1 MPLEVGGETDQAVA
15 AAHEAGDADPDADQ
29 LRGVGDLLHDTA
41 DQSGDGGA
49 HLPRLAVAA
58 DRRLRALQHPSAQAD
73 AGHDRPVDPEV
84 DRDDERALLG
94 DPDPGR
100 RAAGALARR
109 PLDREHPLGDAERL
123 QLVDERGDGA
133 AVEPHEAGQL
143 GARDLTGSVDVP
155 QDGPEVVATREL
167 LVGPQARTPA
177 GGHVGP
183 YTPAEERRRREMAS
197 TLAASRSTPPVTRKL
212 M

>member
-1 MPLEVGGETDQAVA
+1 MTNGPCSAMRTP
-15 AAHEAGDADPDADQ
+15 ADGRPAPW
-29 LRGVGDLLHDTA
+29 RGVP
-41 DQSGDGGA
+41 S
-49 HLPRLAVAA
+49 
-58 DRRLRALQHPSAQAD
+58 DREH
-73 AGHDRPVDPEV
+73 V
-84 DRDDERALLG
+84 LG
-94 DPDPGR
+94 DP
-100 RAAGALARR
+100 
-109 PLDREHPLGDAERL
+109 ESL